1 MQPMAYGAFHTP
13 FLCVDSIIQRGI
25 IEVNRHSAGEFP
37 PKCRNEVFRLKRWI
51 FLLCCALLML
61 SVAGCT
67 GREPVQESGPEPS
80 SAQAQL
86 QEDPKTAAALELVK
100 ESPCDAPDFLTEE
113 QQTLYRKART
123 AYAEFTLVSTGFG
136 TNEWTPVTVE
146 GEEEESFFVGDGSI
160 TTWDDFETAMLGLF
174 TPEYL
179 EELNINITV
188 LEDGTTHRYVHF
200 VDYQGQLAFTV
211 GARGSNPAYLGPDTF
226 ELISRTEDEIRFYL
240 IGTYHAEE
248 ENEEG
253 ELVWTEETT
262 QEKYEIVLTRTEN
275 GWRFSKFALPA

>member
-1 MQPMAYGAFHTP
+1 M
-13 FLCVDSIIQRGI
+13 
-25 IEVNRHSAGEFP
+25 
-37 PKCRNEVFRLKRWI
+37 
-51 FLLCCALLML
+51 
-61 SVAGCT
+61 
-67 GREPVQESGPEPS
+67 
-80 SAQAQL
+80 
-86 QEDPKTAAALELVK
+86 
-100 ESPCDAPDFLTEE
+100 
-113 QQTLYRKART
+113 
-123 AYAEFTLVSTGFG
+123 
-136 TNEWTPVTVE
+136 TVE

-275 GWRFSKFALPA
+275 GWRFSKFALSH

>member
-1 MQPMAYGAFHTP
+1 M
-13 FLCVDSIIQRGI
+13 
-25 IEVNRHSAGEFP
+25 
-37 PKCRNEVFRLKRWI
+37 
-51 FLLCCALLML
+51 
-61 SVAGCT
+61 
-67 GREPVQESGPEPS
+67 
-80 SAQAQL
+80 
-86 QEDPKTAAALELVK
+86 
-100 ESPCDAPDFLTEE
+100 
-113 QQTLYRKART
+113 
-123 AYAEFTLVSTGFG
+123 
-136 TNEWTPVTVE
+136 TVE

-188 LEDGTTHRYVHF
+188 LEDGTTRRYVCF
-200 VDYQGQLAFTV
+200 ADYQGQLAFTV

>member
-1 MQPMAYGAFHTP
+1 M
-13 FLCVDSIIQRGI
+13 
-25 IEVNRHSAGEFP
+25 
-37 PKCRNEVFRLKRWI
+37 
-51 FLLCCALLML
+51 
-61 SVAGCT
+61 
-67 GREPVQESGPEPS
+67 
-80 SAQAQL
+80 
-86 QEDPKTAAALELVK
+86 
-100 ESPCDAPDFLTEE
+100 
-113 QQTLYRKART
+113 
-123 AYAEFTLVSTGFG
+123 
-136 TNEWTPVTVE
+136 
-146 GEEEESFFVGDGSI
+146 GDGSI

-275 GWRFSKFALPA
+275 GWRFSKFALSH